1 MLVKISHRNM
11 VGSPRERFSTF
22 TPSSGAS
29 TWVRNCGRSFSYS
42 TYWDDC
48 LILRSG
54 NSKLYKKE
62 LTNQSKIP
70 IRHWSEKMKPP
81 TNPWTPTAYG
91 SLYVGSYPI
100 PLVVCLKRWHDA
112 ELLNQ
117 PRSECSSAPLHPP
130 QAERW
135 SRSPVREKALWS
147 PPLSWFFSSQNLAK
161 FGFYSLGM
169 GTSTWK

>member
-54 NSKLYKKE
+54 NSNYTKKNSPTSQRS
-62 LTNQSKIP
+62 LLGIGRKKWSHQP
-70 IRHWSEKMKPP
+70 IHGPLRPTVLFMLGHILSPGCLFKKM
-81 TNPWTPTAYG
+81 T
-91 SLYVGSYPI
+91 
-100 PLVVCLKRWHDA
+100 WHGTVEPA
-112 ELLNQ
+112 TFWMFL
-117 PRSECSSAPLHPP
+117 SSASSATGRTMVT
-130 QAERW
+130 Q
-135 SRSPVREKALWS
+135 SRSRKSSLITS
-147 PPLSWFFSSQNLAK
+147 LSWFFSSQNLAK